1 MKIVE
6 RPWFK
11 ASKFL
16 GICFGIPFTI
26 IGLFTYIYW
35 KNYAFLINGLV
46 WLFISIAFLCK
57 ALFEYYKLK
66 KLKKLKDSG
75 AKYKCKI
82 NRVIPLSYIRFVPYI
97 VSKVECT
104 YEIDGITY
112 EILDGPYLLSP
123 FEKEEK
129 LSAFAYIGKN
139 KAVLVLS
146 RI

>member
-1 MKIVE
+1 MKTVE

-16 GICFGIPFTI
+16 GIWGGIPLTI

-35 KNYAFLINGLV
+35 KNIAFLINGFI
-46 WLFISIAFLCK
+46 WLFLSIALLCK
-57 ALFEYYKLK
+57 ALLEYNKF
-66 KLKKLKDSG
+66 KKLKDSG
-75 AKYKCKI
+75 VKYKCKI
-82 NRVIPLSYIRFVPYI
+82 NRLIPLNYIRFVPYI

-112 EILDGPYLLSP
+112 KILDGPYLLLP

-129 LSAFAYIGKN
+129 LLAIAYIGKN
-139 KAVLVLS
+139 KSMLVLS
-146 RI
+146 RM

>member
-16 GICFGIPFTI
+16 GIWGGIPLTI

-35 KNYAFLINGLV
+35 KNIAFLINGFI
-46 WLFISIAFLCK
+46 WLFLSIALLCK
-57 ALFEYYKLK
+57 ALLEYNKF
-66 KLKKLKDSG
+66 KKLKDSG
-75 AKYKCKI
+75 VKYKCKI
-82 NRVIPLSYIRFVPYI
+82 NRLIPLNYIRFVPYI

-112 EILDGPYLLSP
+112 KILDGPYLLLP

-129 LSAFAYIGKN
+129 LSAIAYIGKN
-139 KAVLVLS
+139 KSMLVLS
-146 RI
+146 RM

>member
-1 MKIVE
+1 MKTVE

-16 GICFGIPFTI
+16 GIWGGIPLTI

-35 KNYAFLINGLV
+35 KNYACLINGFV

-57 ALFEYYKLK
+57 ALLEYYKLK
-66 KLKKLKDSG
+66 KLKDSG
-75 AKYKCKI
+75 VKYKCKI
-82 NRVIPLSYIRFVPYI
+82 NRVIPLNYIRVGSYI
-97 VSKVECT
+97 VSKLECT
-104 YEIDGITY
+104 YENNGTTY

-123 FEKEEK
+123 FEKLEK

-139 KAVLVLS
+139 KNMLVLS
-146 RI
+146 RM

>member
-16 GICFGIPFTI
+16 AICFGIPLTI

-35 KNYAFLINGLV
+35 KNCAFLINGLI

-57 ALFEYYKLK
+57 AVLEYYKLK
-66 KLKKLKDSG
+66 KLKDSG
-75 AKYKCKI
+75 VKYKCTI
-82 NRVIPLSYIRFVPYI
+82 NRVIPLNYIRFGSYI

-104 YEIDGITY
+104 YENNGTTY

-129 LSAFAYIGKN
+129 LSAFAYIGKS
-139 KAVLVLS
+139 KSILVLS
-146 RI
+146 RM

>member
-16 GICFGIPFTI
+16 GIWGGIPLTI

-35 KNYAFLINGLV
+35 KNYACLINGFV

-57 ALFEYYKLK
+57 ALLEYYKLK
-66 KLKKLKDSG
+66 KLKESG
-75 AKYKCKI
+75 VKYKCTI
-82 NRVIPLSYIRFVPYI
+82 NRLIPLNYIRFGSYI

-104 YEIDGITY
+104 YENNGTRY

-129 LSAFAYIGKN
+129 LSAFAYIVKN
-139 KAVLVLS
+139 KSMLVLS
-146 RI
+146 RM

>member
-6 RPWFK
+6 RPRFK

-16 GICFGIPFTI
+16 GIWGGMPLTI

-35 KNYAFLINGLV
+35 KNIAFLINGFV
-46 WLFISIAFLCK
+46 WLFISMAFLCK
-57 ALFEYYKLK
+57 ALIEYYKLK
-66 KLKKLKDSG
+66 KLKESG
-75 AKYKCKI
+75 VKYKCKI
-82 NRVIPLSYIRFVPYI
+82 NRVIPLNYIRFGSYI

-104 YEIDGITY
+104 YENNGTTY
-112 EILDGPYLLSP
+112 KILDGPYLLSP
-123 FEKEEK
+123 FEKLEK

-139 KAVLVLS
+139 KSMLVLS

>member
-11 ASKFL
+11 AFKFL
-16 GICFGIPFTI
+16 FIWCGIPLTI
-26 IGLFTYIYW
+26 IGLLTHIYW
-35 KNYAFLINGLV
+35 KNIAFLINGFV
-46 WLFISIAFLCK
+46 WLFISIAILCK

-66 KLKKLKDSG
+66 KLKDSG
-75 AKYKCKI
+75 VKYKCKI
-82 NRVIPLSYIRFVPYI
+82 NRVIPLNYIRFGSYI

-104 YEIDGITY
+104 YEKNGTTY

-123 FEKEEK
+123 FEKLEK
-129 LSAFAYIGKN
+129 LSAFAYVEKN

-146 RI
+146 RM

>member
-11 ASKFL
+11 AFKFL
-16 GICFGIPFTI
+16 FIWYGIPFTI
-26 IGLFTYIYW
+26 IGLLTYIYW
-35 KNYAFLINGLV
+35 KNIAFLINGFV

-66 KLKKLKDSG
+66 KLKDSG
-75 AKYKCKI
+75 VKYKCKI
-82 NRVIPLSYIRFVPYI
+82 NRVIPLNYIRFGSYI

-104 YEIDGITY
+104 YENNGTTY
-112 EILDGPYLLSP
+112 EILDGPYLLFP
-123 FEKEEK
+123 FEKVEK
-129 LSAFAYIGKN
+129 ISAFAYIGKN

-146 RI
+146 RM